1 MTSPLESF
9 ADRVDPIVR
18 RLSPDAAT
26 ALLDVLPELTKLLA
40 SEQVQQLTYAVSA
53 VSSVKGSHAFMR
65 AVEELA
71 DIAKLLRDVPAPE
84 RAAYLTMRRM
94 DVRRAAAEANER
106 ANREPRA
113 PRVPRETP
121 VTVEHSPMDTR
132 PHGASQ

>member
-94 DVRRAAAEANER
+94 DVRRAAAEASER
-106 ANREPRA
+106 ANRA
-113 PRVPRETP
+113 PRVPRETSAP
-121 VTVEHSPMDTR
+121 KPTTA
-132 PHGASQ
+132 PHEGETGDQS

>member
-40 SEQVQQLTYAVSA
+40 SEQVGSLTDAVSA
-53 VSSVKGSHAFMR
+53 VSSPKAAAAFR
-65 AVEELA
+65 KAVAELE
-71 DIAKLLRDVPAPE
+71 DIAKALREVPAPE
-84 RAAYLTMRRM
+84 RLGYFTVRRM
-94 DVRRAAAEANER
+94 DIRKAAEAG
-106 ANREPRA
+106 NREPRA

-121 VTVEHSPMDTR
+121 NTAMPAEALAGDIEMAP
-132 PHGASQ
+132 